1 MGDVWKAMAD
11 PTRREILFMLKSGDM
26 NAGEI
31 AEKFDI
37 SKPSISNHLNI
48 LRQAD
53 LVRAEKQGQNMVYS
67 LKTSAFE
74 DILGM
79 ISDLAHREDNSRKG

>member
-31 AEKFDI
+31 AEKSTLF
-37 SKPSISNHLNI
+37 
-48 LRQAD
+48 
-53 LVRAEKQGQNMVYS
+53 
-67 LKTSAFE
+67 
-74 DILGM
+74 
-79 ISDLAHREDNSRKG
+79 